1 MFLFVAMV
9 MNVFPNQT
17 SGNAGNA
24 VSIYHHLDFLLPLYF
39 ANQQMIS
46 LYIPETRGHMEDLDM
61 LQVLQPMT
69 ALRIETSNSNP
80 IIIH

>member
-9 MNVFPNQT
+9 MNVFPNQI
-17 SGNAGNA
+17 SGNA
-24 VSIYHHLDFLLPLYF
+24 VSIYHHFWISFSLSTLPISK
-39 ANQQMIS
+39 MIS
-46 LYIPETRGHMEDLDM
+46 LYFPETRGHMKDLDM

-69 ALRIETSNSNP
+69 ALRIETSKSNP